1 MTFAPLLRP
10 QSSWQPSARAPGS
23 IFTSPRRWTTGADLG
38 PPSATTSFV
47 PDADA
52 ALGRDE
58 PKRELTTPGPGPDAI
73 PKDPA
78 QNVERTGAPDRIGV
92 RTILRPG
99 RLPETLLGVG
109 DPPQAFDRS
118 ARSIVAPGGAPTVNN
133 AAAANDCTPSAAGT
147 VLGWNVVSAD
157 AGHWRPDVTSLAL
170 AGRVNVHPWP
180 SLPTTKSVPNTP
192 NPIAGGNIDNTAGS
206 NHWQTAIDDM
216 ADYHTAGG
224 GAGPNWHSTAAS
236 SAHEWAH
243 WNADWVIDSV
253 ASAAGGNWPQAN
265 ADIDALRQSKA
276 TSKTA
281 AAARAALRPRVE
293 ARLRTWRT
301 RAVTRWNAIPD
312 SPGVAGSTGY
322 DAGKVVLNGH
332 IAAIRAFATAQGWTG
347 PAPAPAGGAPAG
359 AAPATGGLS
368 RGAKFGIGALG
379 GALAGA
385 GIGAFFGPV
394 GALVGAGIG
403 ALVGGIGSLFF

>member
-1 MTFAPLLRP
+1 MTFAPLLQP
-10 QSSWQPSARAPGS
+10 PSSWKASARAPGS
-23 IFTSPRRWTTGADLG
+23 IFTTPRQWTTGADVGLS
-38 PPSATTSFV
+38 SATTSFV
-47 PDADA
+47 PDANA
-52 ALGRDE
+52 AVGPDE
-58 PKRELTTPGPGPDAI
+58 PKRELTSPGPGPMEI
-73 PKDPA
+73 PKDRDGRA
-78 QNVERTGAPDRIGV
+78 ERTAGTPGPIGV

-99 RLPETLLGVG
+99 RLPETLYSVG

-192 NPIAGGNIDNTAGS
+192 NPVAGGNIDDTAGS

-216 ADYHTAGG
+216 ADYHTAASG

-253 ASAAGGNWPQAN
+253 SSAAGGNWPQAN

-276 TSKTA
+276 TSTTA

-312 SPGVAGSTGY
+312 TPGVPGSTGY
-322 DAGKVVLNGH
+322 DAGKVVLDGH

-347 PAPAPAGGAPAG
+347 AAPAPAGS
-359 AAPATGGLS
+359 APATGGLS

-379 GALAGA
+379 GALVGA
-385 GIGAFFGPV
+385 GIGAFAGPI